1 MASSVGPS
9 ALWYLTRGTGAVAL
23 VLLTMSV
30 ALGVANVRRVHTERV
45 PRFVGDAVHRSVSL
59 LALAFLAVHIL
70 ALVLDPFA
78 PIRLIDAVV
87 PFVSAYR
94 PVWLGL
100 GAIASDLLIAVA
112 FTSVLRRAAG
122 RPKLW
127 QRHRHPDGSSR
138 GETRATR
145 GSRGMSVAVEL
156 LLPRLLLGIGAR
168 PIAPLEEHLG
178 GEDRSAGPRG

>member
-30 ALGVANVRRVHTERV
+30 VLGVANVRRVHTERV
-45 PRFVGDAVHRSVSL
+45 PRFVADAVHCSVSL

-70 ALVLDPFA
+70 ALVLDPVA

-122 RPKLW
+122 RPSS
-127 QRHRHPDGSSR
+127 GSVT
-138 GETRATR
+138 GTLT
-145 GSRGMSVAVEL
+145 
-156 LLPRLLLGIGAR
+156 AR
-168 PIAPLEEHLG
+168 PVARLERREEAEG
-178 GEDRSAGPRG
+178 

>member
-1 MASSVGPS
+1 MASSVGSS
-9 ALWYLTRGTGAVAL
+9 ALWYLTRGTCAVAL

-30 ALGVANVRRVHTERV
+30 ALGVVNVRRVHTERV
-45 PRFVGDAVHRSVSL
+45 PRFVGEAVRRSVSL
-59 LALAFLAVHIL
+59 L
-70 ALVLDPFA
+70 
-78 PIRLIDAVV
+78 
-87 PFVSAYR
+87 
-94 PVWLGL
+94 
-100 GAIASDLLIAVA
+100 AVA

-138 GETRATR
+138 GETGATR

-168 PIAPLEEHLG
+168 PIVPLGAHLG

>member
-30 ALGVANVRRVHTERV
+30 ALCVANVRRVHIERV
-45 PRFVGDAVHRSVSL
+45 PRFVADAVRRSVSL
-59 LALAFLAVHIL
+59 LA
-70 ALVLDPFA
+70 
-78 PIRLIDAVV
+78 
-87 PFVSAYR
+87 
-94 PVWLGL
+94 
-100 GAIASDLLIAVA
+100 VA
-112 FTSVLRRAAG
+112 FTSVQRRAAG

-145 GSRGMSVAVEL
+145 GSRGMSVAVES

-178 GEDRSAGPRG
+178 GDDRSAGPRG